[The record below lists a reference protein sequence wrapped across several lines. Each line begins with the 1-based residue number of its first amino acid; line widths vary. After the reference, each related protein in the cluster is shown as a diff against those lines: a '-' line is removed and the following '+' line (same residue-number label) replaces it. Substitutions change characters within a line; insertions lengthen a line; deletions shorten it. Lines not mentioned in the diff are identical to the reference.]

1 MWFWISMFICNMLI
15 PLLMIISGYL
25 MYKHT
30 PKKINGVYGYRT
42 SRSMKNMDTWKFAH
56 DYCGRIWAKAGIVLL
71 IPTILVQLPFIHS
84 SDGVVGVVTLLI
96 MTVQLVVLLVPI
108 YFVEKALKE
117 TFDEAGNRRL

>member
-1 MWFWISMFICNMLI
+1 MWFWISMFLCNLLI

-42 SRSMKNMDTWKFAH
+42 TRSMKNMDTWKFAH
-56 DYCGRIWAKAGIVLL
+56 DYCGQIWMKAGIILL
-71 IPTILVQLPFIHS
+71 IPTIVIQLPFIHS
-84 SDGVVGVVTLLI
+84 SDGVIGVMTLLI
-96 MTVQLVVLLVPI
+96 MTVQLVVLILPV

-117 TFDEAGNRRL
+117 NFDEAGNRRR